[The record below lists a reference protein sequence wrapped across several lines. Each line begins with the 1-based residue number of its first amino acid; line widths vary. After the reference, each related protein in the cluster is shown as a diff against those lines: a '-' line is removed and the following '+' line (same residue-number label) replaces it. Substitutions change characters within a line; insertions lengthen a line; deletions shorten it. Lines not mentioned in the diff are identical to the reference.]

1 MLEVVFLGTGGSMPT
16 EGRNL
21 PAIAIRYQG
30 WVLLLDAGEDVQR
43 QFERANLGTNKR
55 QAIFITH
62 MHADHILGLPGL
74 LLRFSLLGRIRP
86 LSVYGPNGLIQYVKS
101 AQNTMNFST
110 TFETT
115 VYGIREGPIFEV
127 DNLRVNAFEVDH
139 RGYALGYEVV
149 YQRPTGSFL
158 PEAAKNLGIPKGPHW
173 QALSE
178 GQEVELA
185 DGRTIRP
192 EEVTGSKPPP
202 IRIVYS
208 GDTRPC
214 QSLKQAATDAD
225 LLICEAMYSSEHAD
239 LAEERGHTTAAA
251 AAQLALDAGVKLLA
265 LTHYSPRY
273 EDGAVIIKEAL
284 SINPNTILA
293 RDLMRIKMDKD
304 GTREVILPNI

>member
-1 MLEVVFLGTGGSMPT
+1 
-16 EGRNL
+16 
-21 PAIAIRYQG
+21 
-30 WVLLLDAGEDVQR
+30 
-43 QFERANLGTNKR
+43 
-55 QAIFITH
+55 
-62 MHADHILGLPGL
+62 
-74 LLRFSLLGRIRP
+74 
-86 LSVYGPNGLIQYVKS
+86 
-101 AQNTMNFST
+101 MNFGT

-115 VYGIREGPIFEV
+115 VSGINEGPIFEV

-158 PEAAKNLGIPKGPHW
+158 PEAAKSLGIPKGPHW

-185 DGRTIRP
+185 DGRTIQP

-202 IRIVYS
+202 IKIVYS

-225 LLICEAMYSSEHAD
+225 LLICEAMYTSEHAD